1 MWRCF
6 SEILIGRMGA
16 RQSKD
21 DTSTVSYQ
29 NDEEIT
35 GIDAQENIGQREELA
50 KDKCEEEE
58 EEEDDNFSE
67 GLEYFEEFIKND
79 DVDFEKPGIATAA
92 TQVLKVEQRIYVSET
107 SKFHVHAKQKVLCLD
122 DEGDVVVSVEQ
133 REQGYHTRFPKTCFN
148 VSNSN
153 SKGSIMY
160 FQGTEEKNGFELH
173 SGHGV
178 KNKEETSL
186 MNNSAKK

>member
-6 SEILIGRMGA
+6 SDILLFGRMCA
-16 RQSKD
+16 RQSKY
-21 DTSTVSYQ
+21 DTSTVSNQ
-29 NDEEIT
+29 NEEEIT
-35 GIDAQENIGQREELA
+35 GIDAQEDIGQREELE

-58 EEEDDNFSE
+58 DKEDENFSE
-67 GLEYFEEFIKND
+67 GLGCFEEFIND
-79 DVDFEKPGIATAA
+79 DDEDFDKLGIATAA
-92 TQVLKVEQRIYVSET
+92 TQVLKVEQRMYVSET
-107 SKFHVHAKQKVLCLD
+107 SKFHIDAKQKVLCLD

-133 REQGYHTRFPKTCFN
+133 REQGHIRFPKTCFN

-160 FQGTEEKNGFELH
+160 FQGTKKKNGFELN

-178 KNKEETSL
+178 KNKEETTL